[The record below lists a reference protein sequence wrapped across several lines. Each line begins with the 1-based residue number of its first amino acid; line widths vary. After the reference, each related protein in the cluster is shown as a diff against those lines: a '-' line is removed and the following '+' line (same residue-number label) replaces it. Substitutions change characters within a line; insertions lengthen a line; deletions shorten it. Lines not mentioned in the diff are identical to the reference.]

1 MRLDLASLRARLAS
15 LAARLPIGG
24 LWALRGLVGLAA
36 LAAIAAYFTLAV
48 IHLRFPFE
56 LEWME
61 GGLVD
66 EARRAASGQALYV
79 KPTLSYV
86 PYIYP
91 PLWFWVAGLFAKI
104 LGAGFF
110 SARLVS
116 VLASFGAVALV
127 YQLVQREGKNR
138 LAALVAAGVYA
149 ATYRIASSFFDIARV
164 DSLFVFLLLAGLYL
178 LRART
183 SLRSRLV
190 AAAIFTLA
198 YLTKQSAPVVFAPLA
213 LHVLIAERW
222 KRGLAFAGGGAL
234 MMGASTLLLDLLHH
248 GWYRYFVFY
257 IPSLHPLV
265 PKMWTAFWTEDL
277 LVPLPICL
285 VLSFLV
291 VTIDRGAEGRRF
303 WAAAL
308 VGMLGASWMGR
319 LHAGG
324 WTNVIM
330 PGYAILAVLLGLSL
344 AHGIALAEGARRRSV
359 EAALLALAGAQLLL
373 LYYDPRPFVP
383 TARDVGAGRALV
395 ERIRRVEGDVYLP
408 ARGHL
413 AAMAGKRTMAQE
425 MAVSDVIGM
434 GGGKPGAALRAE
446 ILDAIAKKRFG
457 AIILDTDLF
466 KREIDAS
473 YRYDG
478 PLFTQPEGF
487 WPVTGMRVRPKAIYL
502 PK

>member
-1 MRLDLASLRARLAS
+1 MSLDLASLRLRLAS
-15 LAARLPIGG
+15 LSARLPTGG

-36 LAAIAAYFTLAV
+36 ITAISAYFTLAV

-66 EARRAASGQALYV
+66 EARRASSGQALYV
-79 KPTLSYV
+79 KPTLGYV

-91 PLWFWVAGLFAKI
+91 PLWFWVAGLSAKL

-116 VLASFGAVALV
+116 VLASFGAVTLVYALV
-127 YQLVQREGKNR
+127 LREGKNH
-138 LAALVAAGVYA
+138 LAALLAAGVYA

-164 DSLFVFLLLAGLYL
+164 DSLYVLLLLAGIYV
-178 LRART
+178 LRAR
-183 SLRSRLV
+183 SSPRSRLL

-198 YLTKQSAPVVFAPLA
+198 YLTKQSAPLVFAPLA
-213 LHVLIAERW
+213 LHVLVAERW
-222 KRGLAFAGGGAL
+222 KRGLFFAAGGAL
-234 MMGASTLLLDLLHH
+234 MMGASTLLLDLVHH
-248 GWYRYFVFY
+248 GWYRYFVFT

-265 PKMWTAFWTEDL
+265 PKMWTTFWTEDL
-277 LVPLPICL
+277 LGPLPVCL
-285 VLSFLV
+285 FLAFLV
-291 VTIDRGAEGRRF
+291 VTVDRGAEGRRF

-308 VGMLGASWMGR
+308 VGMLAASWMGR

-330 PGYAILAVLLGLSL
+330 PGYAILAVLLGLAVAHGLSL
-344 AHGIALAEGARRRSV
+344 AGRRPSV
-359 EAALLALAGAQLLL
+359 EAALLALAGLQLVLL
-373 LYYDPRPFVP
+373 HYDPRPFVP
-383 TARDVGAGRALV
+383 TAGDVAAGKALV

-413 AAMAGKRTMAQE
+413 AAMAGKRTLAQE

-434 GGGKPGAALRAE
+434 GGGRPGAALKAE
-446 ILDAIAKKRFG
+446 ILDAIARKRFG
-457 AIILDTDLF
+457 AIIIDTDLF

-473 YRYDG
+473 YRFEG

-487 WPVTGMRVRPKAIYL
+487 WPVTGMRVRPKALYV
-502 PK
+502 PR